1 MNGTSPIPDDTPPVV
16 DAAGALLAIIRAEL
30 LTSAEVKRQLADD
43 PGPVLRMAFL
53 CAGALRGG
61 RKLVFCG
68 NGGSAAD
75 ALHLAAEFVG
85 RYRLEREGLP
95 AIALSTNVAT
105 ITAVGND
112 YGYDRV
118 FARQVEA
125 LGGAGDVLVC
135 LSTSGASAN
144 IFQAIEAARR
154 RELLVV
160 ALTGQR
166 GTALA
171 AAADVALQIPS
182 ADTARIQEGYMAAA
196 HAMCGVVER
205 LLGGDLR
212 HVAVPG

>member
-1 MNGTSPIPDDTPPVV
+1 MNPTSPRPADTPPR
-16 DAAGALLAIIRAEL
+16 AADEASLLAIIRAEL

-43 PGPVLRMAFL
+43 PGPIVRMAL
-53 CAGALRGG
+53 VCAGALRGG
-61 RKLVFCG
+61 RKLLFCG

-85 RYRLEREGLP
+85 RYRMEREGLP
-95 AIALSTNVAT
+95 AIALSANVAT

-125 LGGAGDVLVC
+125 LGGAGDVVLC
-135 LSTSGASAN
+135 MSTSGASAN
-144 IFQAIEAARR
+144 IFRAIEAARR
-154 RELLVV
+154 RQLLVI
-160 ALTGQR
+160 AFTGQR

-171 AAADVALQIPS
+171 AAADVALQVAS

-212 HVAVPG
+212 HIAVPG

>member
-1 MNGTSPIPDDTPPVV
+1 M
-16 DAAGALLAIIRAEL
+16 
-30 LTSAEVKRQLADD
+30 ADD
-43 PGPVLRMAFL
+43 PGSVLRMAFL
-53 CAGALRGG
+53 CTGALRGG
-61 RKLVFCG
+61 RKLLFCG

-85 RYRLEREGLP
+85 RFRLEREGLP
-95 AIALSTNVAT
+95 AIALSANAAV

-125 LGGAGDVLVC
+125 LGVAGDVLLC
-135 LSTSGASAN
+135 MSTSGASAN
-144 IFQAIEAARR
+144 IFRAIEAARR
-154 RELLVV
+154 RQLLVI
-160 ALTGQR
+160 AWTGQR

-182 ADTARIQEGYMAAA
+182 ADTARIQEGYMTAA

-205 LLGGDLR
+205 LLSGDLR
-212 HVAVPG
+212 HIPVPR

>member
-1 MNGTSPIPDDTPPVV
+1 MNPTRPESDDAPP
-16 DAAGALLAIIRAEL
+16 AATDEAALLAIIRAEL
-30 LTSAEVKRQLADD
+30 AASAEVKRQMADD
-43 PGPVLRMAFL
+43 PGSVLRMAFL
-53 CAGALRGG
+53 CTGALRGG
-61 RKLVFCG
+61 RKLLFCG

-85 RYRLEREGLP
+85 RFRLEREGLP
-95 AIALSTNVAT
+95 AIALSANAAV

-125 LGGAGDVLVC
+125 LGVAGDVLLC
-135 LSTSGASAN
+135 MSTSGASAN
-144 IFQAIEAARR
+144 IFRAIEAARR
-154 RELLVV
+154 RQLLVI
-160 ALTGQR
+160 AWTGQR

-182 ADTARIQEGYMAAA
+182 ADTARIQEGYMTAA

-205 LLGGDLR
+205 LLSGDLR
-212 HVAVPG
+212 HIPVPH